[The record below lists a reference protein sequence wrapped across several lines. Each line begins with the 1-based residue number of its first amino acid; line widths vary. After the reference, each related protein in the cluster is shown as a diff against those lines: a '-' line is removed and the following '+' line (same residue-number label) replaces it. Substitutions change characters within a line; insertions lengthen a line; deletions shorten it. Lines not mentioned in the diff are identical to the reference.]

1 MKILHLIDSLNTGGA
16 ERMAVGYVNAL
27 AERHFEVYLW
37 STREEGLLVKSVHPK
52 VNYRFL
58 NRKGWVGFKALFQAS
73 KQVKKENIQLIH
85 AHSTSYFFATLLK
98 LLNPSI
104 KLVWHDHFGSRQ
116 QSNSNSKNILVF
128 CSRFFD
134 TVFTVNQTLKQ
145 WHKKHLKTKNI
156 RYIPN
161 FVSQNFRNTNP
172 SLNHTNEKTLVCL
185 ANLRVP
191 KNHENLIKAFAEVYK
206 CHPNC
211 KLQLI
216 GKNQND
222 VYAKNLKNL
231 ITAYK
236 LEEAVSILGVQAH
249 VASYLEKA
257 SIGILSSDMEGLP
270 MSLLEYALS
279 GLPVVCTDVGY
290 CKEVVQDYG
299 KVVPPGDFEAL
310 AKAIL
315 HYIENPT
322 KAKQDA
328 INLQKHVESTYTQQA
343 VLPQV
348 IEIYRSLLIANKF
361 QI

>member
-1 MKILHLIDSLNTGGA
+1 MKILHLIDSLNPGGA

-37 STREEGLLVKSVHPK
+37 STREEGLLVESVHPK

-58 NRKGWVGFKALFQAS
+58 NRKGFVGLKALFQAS
-73 KQVKKENIQLIH
+73 KHIKNENIQLIH
-85 AHSTSYFFATLLK
+85 AHSTSYFFASLLK
-98 LLNPSI
+98 FLNPSL
-104 KLVWHDHFGSRQ
+104 KLVWHDHFGSRH
-116 QSNSNSKNILVF
+116 QSNSNTKNILVF
-128 CSRFFD
+128 CSRYFD
-134 TVFTVNQTLKQ
+134 TVFTVNQTLQQ

-156 RYIPN
+156 RYVPN
-161 FVSQNFRNTNP
+161 FVSHTLKNPNP
-172 SLNHTNEKTLVCL
+172 SPKHPNEKTLVCL

-191 KNHENLIKAFAEVYK
+191 KNHENLIKAFAKVYK

-222 VYAKNLKNL
+222 TYAENLKTL
-231 ITAYK
+231 ITDYK

-257 SIGILSSDMEGLP
+257 SMGILSSDIEGLP
-270 MSLLEYALS
+270 MSLLEYAVS

-299 KVVPPGDFEAL
+299 QVVPPGDFKAL
-310 AKAIL
+310 AQAML
-315 HYIENPT
+315 HYIQNPD

-328 INLQKHVESTYTQQA
+328 INLQKHVQTTYTQQA

-348 IEIYRSLLIANKF
+348 IEIYRSLVKN
-361 QI
+361 